1 MQQKQTKTITQTKKI
16 QTATLIKQ
24 EGITEVIRKTLIT
37 QKQKDKKLQKK
48 NGINK
53 MFFPFFFKKCKGK

>member
-1 MQQKQTKTITQTKKI
+1 MQQKQTKTTTQTKKI

-37 QKQKDKKLQKK
+37 QKQKDKKL
-48 NGINK
+48 
-53 MFFPFFFKKCKGK
+53 